1 MSERHII
8 AIETGNAA
16 FDDSPV
22 SEIARILR
30 AMADRIEETGIFPV
44 PRDIN
49 GNRCGSVTSVVIET
63 REELKN
69 AENG

>member
-8 AIETGNAA
+8 VIDTANAA
-16 FDDSPV
+16 FDEEPA

-30 AMADRIEETGIFPV
+30 SMADRIEETGLLPV

-49 GNRCGSVTSVVIET
+49 GNKCGSVSVESIG
-63 REELKN
+63 ELSM
-69 AENG
+69 